1 MRAKEVEWGHV
12 RIEIRI
18 ANPVQRDQGIVV
30 PDALVATG
38 ATWTTVPRQ
47 LADDLALDIVGQ
59 YRVRTA
65 AAPQVLDQSYA
76 YIELQGKALVSFVLV
91 SDTYPSVLLGV
102 TTLEG
107 MGFAADP
114 DKERLIDSELLL
126 L

>member
-1 MRAKEVEWGHV
+1 MGHV
-12 RIEIRI
+12 RIEVRI

-30 PDALVATG
+30 PDALVDTG

-91 SDTYPSVLLGV
+91 SDTYPSVLVGV

-107 MGFAADP
+107 MGFAVDP